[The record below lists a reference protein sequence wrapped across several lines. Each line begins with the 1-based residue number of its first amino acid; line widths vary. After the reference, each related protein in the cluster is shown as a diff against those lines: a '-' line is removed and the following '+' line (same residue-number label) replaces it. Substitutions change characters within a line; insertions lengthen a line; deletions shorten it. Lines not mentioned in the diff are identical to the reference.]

1 MNLKSGIQL
10 MVEGGIMSYKALFT
24 WLEPKT
30 YATSCVLLPLFQ
42 ILFFATLGRFTGGEE
57 TVRYVVIGN
66 SIQIMS
72 VAAIVGSVQV
82 IAQERQEGTLQFVL
96 GTPASRVLMISGRM
110 VMPILDGM
118 VKVFM
123 GFLVGILLFDISV
136 PAECVP
142 QLILVVLMTSF
153 GMVGFGLLVGTLGL
167 IFRDV
172 NLLPN
177 AFYFV
182 LLVLCGVNFPVE
194 KLPVFAQY
202 TSRIFPLTYGT
213 SSVREII
220 GSGTVA
226 LSALFMC
233 VLLGVVYLV
242 LSVVLFRLLEEQAKK
257 YGTLEQV

>member
-1 MNLKSGIQL
+1 
-10 MVEGGIMSYKALFT
+10 MSYKALFT